1 VRTMETESLG
11 ELASCDKVIRTRTTE
26 WERPY
31 SRCCCFSL
39 RWLLRREHKDR
50 RTTILGRT
58 AIRAVGAIP
67 PTRPIPIALSRT
79 LLADITSHHRQ
90 QVIATAAWPRKTHSS
105 ENSRVRPQGE
115 GPALALGM

>member
-1 VRTMETESLG
+1 METESLG

-39 RWLLRREHKDR
+39 LWLLRREDKDR
-50 RTTILGRT
+50 RTTILGCT

-67 PTRPIPIALSRT
+67 PTRPIPIVLTRT
-79 LLADITSHHRQ
+79 LVGDITSGHRQ

-115 GPALALGM
+115 VPRLPWVCD